1 MKRIEFPR
9 VTQRTD
15 QGHLRDKWSATVTE
29 NHNQGLLKI
38 PKPWHT
44 GTVPLCESN
53 LFTSGSCPILVLTTV
68 LDRMRHAD
76 ARGNGVKNYQEPTTC
91 ISRENTIRK
100 YLSFPRAPRA
110 PRDYALVTSGSRGSV
125 RT

>member
-15 QGHLRDKWSATVTE
+15 QGHLRDKWSATVDE
-29 NHNQGLLKI
+29 NHNHGLLKI
-38 PKPWHT
+38 PKPWHI

-68 LDRMRHAD
+68 LDRLRHAN
-76 ARGNGVKNYQEPTTC
+76 ARGNGVKNYQGPTTC
-91 ISRENTIRK
+91 ISRENAIRK
-100 YLSFPRAPRA
+100 YLNFP
-110 PRDYALVTSGSRGSV
+110 TSPTGPTGLCLGDKRITGQ